1 MLVTIETIKTHLR
14 LPTDADS
21 ELDPYLEQLHDAAKD
36 YIEKYIGRELPWVD
50 VDDED
55 GDSNSTEEMLPSS
68 VLHAL
73 LILIAEFFENRE
85 QQVIGAIMAENPIVL
100 RLLHFY
106 RTGLGI

>member
-14 LPTDADS
+14 LPLDADS
-21 ELDPYLEQLHDAAKD
+21 DLDPYLEQLHDAAKD
-36 YIEKYIGRELPWVD
+36 YIQNYIGRELPWVD

-55 GDSNSTEEMLPSS
+55 SDGDSSEEMLPSS
-68 VLHAL
+68 VLQAL

-85 QQVIGAIMAENPIVL
+85 HQVIGTIMTENPSVF

-106 RTGLGI
+106 RTGIGI